1 MPNPTQYT
9 VLKDFLGDNGIYFET
24 VIEYAG
30 LDLGTKVS
38 YLQRAINED
47 CQTFLQSLDRLYQPE
62 LIGDAK
68 IANLELIRALKVIND
83 FCFNNEV
90 RYSVYGDRPA
100 LMHYFGALG
109 PIVPA
114 DFQAAVQEIIGACLR
129 TLHQDHE
136 GEVEA
141 QKAARERAEA
151 GIVRQTDW
159 RRELD
164 LPLAQLPPAPV
175 AAGGLFYRPLPP
187 ESPPEFSWQFSHAL
201 TALTTNIHRRLTA
214 ADAMATIRGLTR
226 EQLLAISDIAI
237 KIGALDGL
245 TDPLRVW
252 AGPPEFSLMHGLAL
266 TALTT
271 NTHRRLAAAAAIAE
285 IQGVT
290 RDERLFAIRDISQQV
305 GALDGLGDALRT
317 WVSPTG
323 FSFDHKYALIALT
336 THEDPGH
343 RLTAAAA
350 IAEIR
355 ELTGEPLL
363 TMRDISEKIGA
374 LDGLGDAL
382 RAWVS
387 PPEFSMQHKQALTA
401 LTTHEAPERRLTA
414 ENAMAEIQGM
424 SAEQAL
430 RVVRGESREQIFG
443 PPAGLSL

>member
-271 NTHRRLAAAAAIAE
+271 NTHRRL
-285 IQGVT
+285 
-290 RDERLFAIRDISQQV
+290 
-305 GALDGLGDALRT
+305 
-317 WVSPTG
+317 
-323 FSFDHKYALIALT
+323 
-336 THEDPGH
+336 
-343 RLTAAAA
+343 TAAAA

-363 TMRDISEKIGA
+363 TMRDISEKIGALDGLGDALRAWVSPPEFSWEHREALTTLTTHEDPRCRLTTAAATAEIRELTDERLLAMIDISEKIGA